1 MSDFIDLPVS
11 YFDPG
16 FTLDPFPFLQELY
29 PRKDILGF
37 SSEGMNFLF
46 RHEDCRAVL
55 RSPQCLREPLAN
67 PEFRQREA
75 RYAERYPNRLWEMS
89 NNFSV
94 GEVDIKLKSQL
105 VRLLGNIEN
114 SASFSEMEPIF
125 QQLAQGGDLDDY
137 IDKVATLP
145 LRVILETAG
154 WFPKNSCP

>member
-1 MSDFIDLPVS
+1 MSDFIELPVS
-11 YFDPG
+11 YFDPE
-16 FTLDPFPFLQELY
+16 FTLNPFPFLQDLY
-29 PRKDILGF
+29 ARGDILGF

-46 RHEDCRAVL
+46 RHDDCRAVL
-55 RSPQCLREPLAN
+55 RSPLCLREPLAN

-75 RYAERYPNRLWEMS
+75 RYAEQYPNRLWEMS

-125 QQLAQGGDLDDY
+125 QQLAQMNGKSWS
-137 IDKVATLP
+137 I
-145 LRVILETAG
+145 
-154 WFPKNSCP
+154 